1 MKTSVISDGAWGTAL
16 ALTLIDNG
24 HDVIMWGLFPDYIR
38 TMRETRENSRFLP
51 GVPLP
56 PALQFTAELT
66 DAVRDVDLVILATP
80 AQYLRGTMEKLAAVS
95 FNPETILCNVAKG
108 IEVDTLKR
116 PDEIVFEFLPA
127 PRYACLCGPSHA
139 EEVARRVPTAVVAAS
154 ACDDVARAVQQAFTN
169 DTFFRVYTSP
179 DVIGVELGGALK
191 NIFAV
196 AAGICDGMRLGDNSK
211 AALMT
216 RGIVEMGRLGEAL
229 GGCQETFS
237 GLSGVGDLIVTC
249 MSQHSR
255 NRHVGEELGKGRAL
269 ADIQKEMNM
278 VVAEGVKTT
287 LSAYSLARRAGVNT
301 PIIDE
306 IHAVLYGGKDPR
318 QAVRDL
324 MTRDPKPE
332 GLG

>member
-1 MKTSVISDGAWGTAL
+1 MKTAVISDGAWGTAL

-24 HDVIMWGLFPDYIR
+24 HDVIMWGLFPDYIQ

-56 PALQFTAELT
+56 SALRFTADLSE
-66 DAVRDVDLVILATP
+66 AVEDVELVILATP
-80 AQYLRGTMEKLAAVS
+80 AQYLRGTMEKLTATAFDTKTV
-95 FNPETILCNVAKG
+95 FCNVAKG
-108 IEVDTLKR
+108 IEVETLKR
-116 PDEIVFEFLPA
+116 PDEIVFEFLPDL
-127 PRYACLCGPSHA
+127 RYACLCGPSHA
-139 EEVARRVPTAVVAAS
+139 EEVSRQVPTAVVAA
-154 ACDDVARAVQQAFTN
+154 AKNEAVARIVQHAFTN
-169 DTFFRVYTSP
+169 DSYFRVYTST
-179 DVIGVELGGALK
+179 DVVGVELGGALK

-196 AAGICDGMRLGDNSK
+196 AAGICDGMKLGDNSK

-216 RGIVEMGRLGEAL
+216 RGIVEMGRLGQAL

-255 NRHVGEELGKGRAL
+255 NRHVGEELGKGRSL
-269 ADIQKEMNM
+269 AEIQTEMNM

-287 LSAYSLARRAGVNT
+287 LSAHTLAKRIGVNT

-318 QAVRDL
+318 EAVRDL

-332 GLG
+332 